1 MILQWNRNKLPKV
14 EILKFSGDIK
24 EWLGFRDEFK
34 KMYEDIEDK
43 SQYLSQVR
51 VIGSRVRD
59 IINSFPPSA

>member
-1 MILQWNRNKLPKV
+1 MILQWNRNKLPNI

-34 KMYEDIEDK
+34 KMHEDIEDK
-43 SQYLSQVR
+43 SQYLFRVR

-59 IINSFPPSA
+59 IINSFHTSA